1 MSVFMEFLIFVL
13 CPFIIVGYIIYHRER
28 VRRQNLVKNGEKHR
42 FKYLDTFYYSSG
54 NGDGTSDFI
63 IYHIIS
69 DVETNKIYGMGA
81 GDFGEDVFYFTFGR
95 VEIKTPIE
103 NGSIPINFGDEG
115 DFWIEKELEED
126 YYKKQYV
133 ALSNGQ
139 MKHINLSNSSELI
152 YEVIPIRGYARF
164 DKK

>member
-63 IYHIIS
+63 IYHIMLNLILF
-69 DVETNKIYGMGA
+69 EARNHIQKYKIIG
-81 GDFGEDVFYFTFGR
+81 
-95 VEIKTPIE
+95 KHQQL
-103 NGSIPINFGDEG
+103 
-115 DFWIEKELEED
+115 LE
-126 YYKKQYV
+126 V
-133 ALSNGQ
+133 
-139 MKHINLSNSSELI
+139 
-152 YEVIPIRGYARF
+152 
-164 DKK
+164 